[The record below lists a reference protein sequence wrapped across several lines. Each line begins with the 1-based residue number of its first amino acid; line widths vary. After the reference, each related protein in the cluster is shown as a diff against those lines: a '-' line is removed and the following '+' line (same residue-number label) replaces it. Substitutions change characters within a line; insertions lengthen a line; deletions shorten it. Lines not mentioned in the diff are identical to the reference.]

1 MGEAVQFD
9 VKPVPGTSYC
19 WKVVGNEDL
28 QGDNLIGKV
37 TFLSGTNDPVIC
49 LKWGKAGKYL
59 LTVTAINQ
67 DGCSN
72 MKAFQVIIDNDHP
85 PVAVDDLVHTTW
97 LKDFTINLLNNDHDI
112 GNDLDSLSLKILQK
126 PELGKITFVGM
137 GVIRYESIRNQAGK
151 DRFYY
156 CICDFNN
163 QCDTAMVSVEVKDP
177 PLYLPEAI
185 SPNGD
190 GKNDMFIMKG
200 LSSYP
205 KSALTILSREGVI
218 IYQSQDYQNDW
229 AGEQNTRN
237 FSSLPAPAG
246 TYYYVLHLGGTNKVI
261 KGFIYIAY

>member
-1 MGEAVQFD
+1 MGEPVQFD

-19 WKVVGNEDL
+19 WKVAENSDQQSDSL
-28 QGDNLIGKV
+28 KGKV
-37 TFLSGTNDPVIC
+37 TFLSETNTPFIR

-59 LTVTAINQ
+59 LIVTAINQ

-72 MKAFQVIIDNDHP
+72 MKAFQVNIGSDHP
-85 PVAVDDLVHTTW
+85 PVALDDLIHTTW
-97 LKDFTINLLNNDHDI
+97 LKNLTINLLNNDHDI
-112 GNDLDSLSLKILQK
+112 GNDLDSSSLKILQR
-126 PELGKITFVGM
+126 PEFGEIISVGK
-137 GVIRYESIRNQAGK
+137 GVIRYEPIRNQSGK
-151 DRFYY
+151 DIFYY
-156 CICDFNN
+156 SICDFNN

-177 PLYLPEAI
+177 PLYIPEAI

-190 GKNDMFIMKG
+190 GKNDLFIING

-229 AGEQNTRN
+229 AGEQNTSN

-261 KGFIYIAY
+261 KGFIYVAK